1 MSSFND
7 NGSFYLFTVFS
18 WAFSISFK
26 KLLMVNA
33 YGCIVQVYVFSSMI
47 LCFSLDGV
55 YRYSAQKIILSYQS
69 PKQGHIVLKWR
80 ESLQNKFSFALEMTI
95 RNYHVFTYILC

>member
-7 NGSFYLFTVFS
+7 NGSFYLFTIFS

-33 YGCIVQVYVFSSMI
+33 YGYIVQVYVFSFMI
-47 LCFSLDGV
+47 LFFSDDGG
-55 YRYSAQKIILSYQS
+55 YIAS
-69 PKQGHIVLKWR
+69 PHKK
-80 ESLQNKFSFALEMTI
+80 SS
-95 RNYHVFTYILC
+95 